1 MSGSDATANPTR
13 SSRRGFRWPWQRRAH
28 SRGSAQRVAETSGP
42 SEAVTE
48 LLREVRRIEI
58 QTSRLVDQHLA
69 GSYQSLFKG
78 RGVAFSEVRAY
89 EPGDD
94 VRTIDWN
101 VTARTGEPHVKLF
114 TEERELTV
122 MLLVD
127 MSASLNLGSTEAD
140 KRNLVA
146 RLAATFAFSAIRNN
160 DKVGLIGFT
169 DRVEVFVPPR
179 NGRKHVLAVVQQI
192 LTHRPQSRETNVAVA
207 LETMSRLRRK
217 HAVVILISDF
227 IDVGLGDPSPAGR
240 ARAAHFERALKL
252 VRRRNDVIPVRVED
266 PIELELP
273 ALGLVAVEDLE
284 LLDRGGVG
292 LVDLGGVGGSRRRRL
307 KRYAERVARER
318 AGFDGLMRR
327 LRLEAMSLRCGE
339 NWQKPLVAFFERRA
353 RRMRR

>member
-1 MSGSDATANPTR
+1 MVEPRQIAGQTPD
-13 SSRRGFRWPWQRRAH
+13 
-28 SRGSAQRVAETSGP
+28 ET
-42 SEAVTE
+42 EAMA

-58 QTSRLVDQHLA
+58 QTSRLVDQHLS
-69 GSYQSLFKG
+69 GSYQALFKG

-101 VTARTGEPHVKLF
+101 VTARTGEAHVKLF

-127 MSASLNLGSTEAD
+127 MSASLDLGSTNAN

-160 DKVGLIGFT
+160 DRVGLIGFS

-179 NGRKHVLAVVQQI
+179 TGRKHVLAVVQKI
-192 LTHRPQSRETNVAVA
+192 LTHRPSSRRTDLRVG
-207 LETMSRLRRK
+207 LETMAQLGRHHS
-217 HAVVILISDF
+217 VVILISDF
-227 IDVGLGDPSPAGR
+227 IEGMAGEHGPA
-240 ARAAHFERALKL
+240 FERALKL

-273 ALGLVAVEDLE
+273 ALGLLAVEDLE
-284 LLDRGGVG
+284 LLEQGGVQ
-292 LVDLGGVGGSRRRRL
+292 LIDMGGWFGGRRGSRRARRY
-307 KRYAERVARER
+307 REQVARER
-318 AGFDGLMRR
+318 EAFDKLMHR
-327 LRLEAMSLRCGE
+327 LQLETMSIRCGE
-339 NWQKPLVAFFERRA
+339 NWEKPLVRFFERRA

>member
-1 MSGSDATANPTR
+1 MAAEYQSTEEAREATTA
-13 SSRRGFRWPWQRRAH
+13 
-28 SRGSAQRVAETSGP
+28 
-42 SEAVTE
+42 

-58 QTSRLVDQHLA
+58 QTSRLVDQHLS

-101 VTARTGEPHVKLF
+101 VTARTGEAHVKLF

-127 MSASLNLGSTEAD
+127 MSASLDLGSTAAD

-160 DKVGLIGFT
+160 DRVGLIGFT
-169 DRVEVFVPPR
+169 DKVEVFVPPR
-179 NGRKHVLAVVQQI
+179 SGRKHVLAVVQNI
-192 LTHRPQSRETNVAVA
+192 LTHRPESRETELSVA
-207 LETMSRLRRK
+207 LETMARLGRR

-227 IDVGLGDPSPAGR
+227 IDAGLGAAGR
-240 ARAAHFERALKL
+240 DAARFERALKL

-273 ALGLVAVEDLE
+273 NLGLLAVEDLE
-284 LLDRGGVG
+284 LLERGGIR
-292 LVDLGGVGGSRRRRL
+292 LVDLGGRRARRY
-307 KRYAERVARER
+307 REQVARER
-318 AGFDGLMRR
+318 EAFDKLMNR
-327 LRLEAMSLRCGE
+327 LRLEAMTIRCGE
-339 NWQKPLVAFFERRA
+339 NWEKPLVGFFARRA
-353 RRMRR
+353 RRMR